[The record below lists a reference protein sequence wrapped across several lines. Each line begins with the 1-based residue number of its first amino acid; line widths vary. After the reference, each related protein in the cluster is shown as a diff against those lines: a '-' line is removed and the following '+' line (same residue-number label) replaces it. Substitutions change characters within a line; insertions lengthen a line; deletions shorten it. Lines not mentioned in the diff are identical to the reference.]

1 MEGQGFSTFAATA
14 MQREVSRPLLPMRVV
29 IIPNLHEE
37 TKFLR
42 SSTFSLSS
50 GSLLLA
56 ALYGSAGLPPGTSA
70 LLKVE
75 DILDSCADFRI

>member
-1 MEGQGFSTFAATA
+1 VEEQDFSTFAATA

-29 IIPNLHEE
+29 IMPNLHEE

-56 ALYGSAGLPPGTSA
+56 ALYGSVGLSPGTSA
-70 LLKVE
+70 LLKLE
-75 DILDSCADFRI
+75 DILNDFVDLGM